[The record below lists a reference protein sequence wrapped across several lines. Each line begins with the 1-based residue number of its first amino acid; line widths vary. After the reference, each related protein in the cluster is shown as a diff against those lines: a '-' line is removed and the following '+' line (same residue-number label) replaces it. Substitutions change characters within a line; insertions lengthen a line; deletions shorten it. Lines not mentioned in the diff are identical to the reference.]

1 MSTLGFSD
9 GLSEAMPQ
17 EWLARL
23 AALPGQSETSV
34 MTLLAKIERNLKTEF
49 DVGYSIYPGLH
60 EIFSALEKTSPAQV
74 KTVILGQDPY
84 HGGQAHGLCFSVR
97 SGHKIPPSLRNIFSE
112 LVADTDAVEP
122 VEGNLSEWAS
132 RGVLLLNSVL
142 TVRAG
147 VAGSHETLGWGQ
159 LTDLIMQTV
168 AEESRPCVFILWGK
182 FAASK
187 KKFIDATRHLVIESP
202 HPSPLSSYRGFFG
215 SKPFS
220 RCNQFLRERGR
231 GEIDWS
237 L

>member
-1 MSTLGFSD
+1 MSIFGFSA

-17 EWLARL
+17 QWLASL
-23 AALPGQSETSV
+23 AALPGQSETSIKA
-34 MTLLAKIERNLKTEF
+34 LPAQIERNLKTEF
-49 DVGYSIYPGLH
+49 DAGYSIYPVLD
-60 EIFSALEKTSPAQV
+60 EVFAALEKTLPAQV

-97 SGHKIPPSLRNIFSE
+97 NGHKIPPSLRNIFSE
-112 LVADTDAVEP
+112 LAADTDVPEP
-122 VEGNLSEWAS
+122 VEGDLSEWAS

-147 VAGSHETLGWGQ
+147 AAGSHETLGWGQ
-159 LTDLIMQTV
+159 LTDLIMQAV

>member
-1 MSTLGFSD
+1 MSIFDFSD

-17 EWLARL
+17 QWLASL
-23 AALPGQSETSV
+23 AALPGQSETSIKV
-34 MTLLAKIERNLKTEF
+34 LLAKIERNLNAEF
-49 DVGYSIYPGLH
+49 DADYSIYPRVD
-60 EIFSALEKTSPAQV
+60 EVFAALEKTLPAQV

-112 LVADTDAVEP
+112 LAADTDVPES
-122 VEGNLSEWAS
+122 VEGDLSEWAS

-147 VAGSHETLGWGQ
+147 EAGSHETLGWGQ
-159 LTDLIMQTV
+159 LTDLIMQAV

>member
-1 MSTLGFSD
+1 MSTLGFYD

-17 EWLARL
+17 EWLASL
-23 AALPGQSETSV
+23 AALPGQSETEV
-34 MTLLAKIERNLKTEF
+34 MTLMAKIEHNLKAEF
-49 DVGYSIYPGLH
+49 DAGYSIYPGLD
-60 EIFSALEKTSPAQV
+60 EVFSALVKTSPAQV

-97 SGHKIPPSLRNIFSE
+97 SGHKIPPSLRNIFIE
-112 LVADTDAVEP
+112 LAADTDARKP
-122 VEGNLSEWAS
+122 VEGDLSEWAG

-147 VAGSHETLGWGQ
+147 DAGSHDALGWGQ
-159 LTDLIMQTV
+159 LTDLIIQAV
-168 AEESRPCVFILWGK
+168 AKEPRPCVFILWGK

-215 SKPFS
+215 TKPFS
-220 RCNQFLRERGR
+220 RCNQFLRERCR

>member
-1 MSTLGFSD
+1 MSTLGFYD
-9 GLSEAMPQ
+9 GLREAMPQ
-17 EWLARL
+17 EWLASL
-23 AALPGQSETSV
+23 AALPGQSEASV
-34 MTLLAKIERNLKTEF
+34 VALLAKIERSLKAES
-49 DVGYSIYPGLH
+49 DAGYLIYPGLN
-60 EIFSALEKTSPAQV
+60 EVFSALVKTSPAQV

-97 SGHKIPPSLRNIFSE
+97 RGHKIPPSLRNIFSE
-112 LVADTDAVEP
+112 LADDTDALEP
-122 VEGNLSEWAS
+122 VEGDLSEWAG

-147 VAGSHETLGWGQ
+147 DAGSHETLGWGQ
-159 LTDLIMQTV
+159 LTDLIMQVV
-168 AEESRPCVFILWGK
+168 AKESRPCVFILWGK

>member
-1 MSTLGFSD
+1 MSIFGFSA

-17 EWLARL
+17 QWLASL
-23 AALPGQSETSV
+23 ATLPGQSETSIKA
-34 MTLLAKIERNLKTEF
+34 LLAKIERNLKAEF
-49 DVGYSIYPGLH
+49 DAGYSIYPGMD
-60 EIFSALEKTSPAQV
+60 EVFAALEKTLPAQV

-97 SGHKIPPSLRNIFSE
+97 NGHKIPPSLRNIFSE
-112 LVADTDAVEP
+112 LAADTDVPEP
-122 VEGNLSEWAS
+122 VEGDLSEWAN

-147 VAGSHETLGWGQ
+147 AAGSHETLGWGQ
-159 LTDLIMQTV
+159 LTDLIMQAV

>member
-1 MSTLGFSD
+1 MSIFGFSA

-17 EWLARL
+17 QWLASL
-23 AALPGQSETSV
+23 AALPGQSETSIKA
-34 MTLLAKIERNLKTEF
+34 LLAKIERNLKTEF
-49 DVGYSIYPGLH
+49 DAGYSIYPVMD
-60 EIFSALEKTSPAQV
+60 EVFAALEKTLPAQV

-97 SGHKIPPSLRNIFSE
+97 NGHKIPPSLRNIFSE
-112 LVADTDAVEP
+112 LAADTDVPEP
-122 VEGNLSEWAS
+122 VEGDLSEWAS

-147 VAGSHETLGWGQ
+147 AAGSHETLGWGQ
-159 LTDLIMQTV
+159 LTDLIMQAV

>member
-1 MSTLGFSD
+1 MSIFGFSD
-9 GLSEAMPQ
+9 GLIEAMPQ
-17 EWLARL
+17 QWLASL
-23 AALPGQSETSV
+23 AALPGQSETSIKA
-34 MTLLAKIERNLKTEF
+34 LLAKIERNLNAEF
-49 DVGYSIYPGLH
+49 DAGYSIYPRVD
-60 EIFSALEKTSPAQV
+60 EVFAALEKTLPAQV

-97 SGHKIPPSLRNIFSE
+97 SGYKIPPSLRNIFSE
-112 LVADTDAVEP
+112 LAADTDVPES
-122 VEGNLSEWAS
+122 VEGDLSEWAS

-147 VAGSHETLGWGQ
+147 EAGSHETLGWGQ
-159 LTDLIMQTV
+159 LTDLIMQAV

>member
-1 MSTLGFSD
+1 MSIFGFSA
-9 GLSEAMPQ
+9 GLSEAMPRQ
-17 EWLARL
+17 WLASL
-23 AALPGQSETSV
+23 AALPGQSETSIKA
-34 MTLLAKIERNLKTEF
+34 LLAKIECNLKTEF
-49 DVGYSIYPGLH
+49 DAGYSIYPGMD
-60 EIFSALEKTSPAQV
+60 EVFAALEKTLPAQV

-97 SGHKIPPSLRNIFSE
+97 NGHKIPPSLRNIFSE
-112 LVADTDAVEP
+112 LAADTDVPEP
-122 VEGNLSEWAS
+122 VEGDLSEWAS

-147 VAGSHETLGWGQ
+147 NAGSHETLGWGQ
-159 LTDLIMQTV
+159 LTDLIMQAV

>member
-1 MSTLGFSD
+1 MSIFGFSD

-17 EWLARL
+17 QWLASL
-23 AALPGQSETSV
+23 AALPEQSETSIKA
-34 MTLLAKIERNLKTEF
+34 LLVKIERNLKTEF
-49 DVGYSIYPGLH
+49 DAGYSIYPVMD
-60 EIFSALEKTSPAQV
+60 EVFAALEKTLPAQV

-97 SGHKIPPSLRNIFSE
+97 TGHKIPPSLRNIFSE
-112 LVADTDAVEP
+112 LAADTDVPEP
-122 VEGNLSEWAS
+122 VEGDLSTWAS

-147 VAGSHETLGWGQ
+147 DAGSHETLGWGQ
-159 LTDLIMQTV
+159 LTDLIMQAV

-202 HPSPLSSYRGFFG
+202 HPSPLSSYRGFFD

>member
-1 MSTLGFSD
+1 MSIFGFSD

-17 EWLARL
+17 QWLASL
-23 AALPGQSETSV
+23 AALPEQSETSIKA
-34 MTLLAKIERNLKTEF
+34 LLVKIERNLKTEF
-49 DVGYSIYPGLH
+49 DAGYSIYPVMD
-60 EIFSALEKTSPAQV
+60 EVFAALEKTLPAQV

-97 SGHKIPPSLRNIFSE
+97 TGHKIPPSLRNIFSE
-112 LVADTDAVEP
+112 LAADTDVPEP
-122 VEGNLSEWAS
+122 VEGDLSTWAS

-147 VAGSHETLGWGQ
+147 DAGSHETLGWGQ
-159 LTDLIMQTV
+159 LTDLIMQAV

-231 GEIDWS
+231 EEIDWS

>member
-17 EWLARL
+17 EWLASL

-34 MTLLAKIERNLKTEF
+34 MTLLAKIEHNLKAEF

-60 EIFSALEKTSPAQV
+60 EIFSALEKTSPTQV

-112 LVADTDAVEP
+112 LVADTDAAEP

-147 VAGSHETLGWGQ
+147 DAGSHEALGWGQ
-159 LTDLIMQTV
+159 LTDLIMQAV
-168 AEESRPCVFILWGK
+168 AKESRPCVFILWGK

>member
-1 MSTLGFSD
+1 MSIFGFSA

-17 EWLARL
+17 QWLASL
-23 AALPGQSETSV
+23 AALPGQSETSIKA
-34 MTLLAKIERNLKTEF
+34 LLVKIERNLKTEF
-49 DVGYSIYPGLH
+49 DAGYSIYPGMD
-60 EIFSALEKTSPAQV
+60 EVFAALEKTLPAQV

-97 SGHKIPPSLRNIFSE
+97 TGHKIPPSLRNIFSE
-112 LVADTDAVEP
+112 LAADTDVPEP
-122 VEGNLSEWAS
+122 VEGDLSTWAS

-147 VAGSHETLGWGQ
+147 DAGSHETLGWGQ
-159 LTDLIMQTV
+159 LTDLIMQAV

-231 GEIDWS
+231 EEIDWS

>member
-1 MSTLGFSD
+1 MSIFGFSA

-17 EWLARL
+17 QWLASL
-23 AALPGQSETSV
+23 ATLPGQSETSIKA
-34 MTLLAKIERNLKTEF
+34 LLAKIERNLKTEF
-49 DVGYSIYPGLH
+49 DAGCSIYPGMD
-60 EIFSALEKTSPAQV
+60 EVFAALEKTLPAQV

-97 SGHKIPPSLRNIFSE
+97 NGHKIPPSLRNIFSE
-112 LVADTDAVEP
+112 LAADTDVPEP
-122 VEGNLSEWAS
+122 VEGDLSEWAS

-147 VAGSHETLGWGQ
+147 AAGSHETLGWGQ
-159 LTDLIMQTV
+159 LTDLIMQAV

>member
-1 MSTLGFSD
+1 MSIFGFSA
-9 GLSEAMPQ
+9 GLSEAMPRQ
-17 EWLARL
+17 WLASL
-23 AALPGQSETSV
+23 AALPGQSETSIKA
-34 MTLLAKIERNLKTEF
+34 LLAKIECNLKTEF
-49 DVGYSIYPGLH
+49 DAGYSIYPGMD
-60 EIFSALEKTSPAQV
+60 EVFAALEKTLPAQV

-97 SGHKIPPSLRNIFSE
+97 NGHKIPPSLRNIFSE
-112 LVADTDAVEP
+112 LAADTDVPEP
-122 VEGNLSEWAS
+122 VEGDLSEWAS

-147 VAGSHETLGWGQ
+147 AAGSHETLGWGQ
-159 LTDLIMQTV
+159 LTDLIMQAV

>member
-1 MSTLGFSD
+1 MNIFGFSD

-17 EWLARL
+17 QWLASL
-23 AALPGQSETSV
+23 AALPGQSETSIKA
-34 MTLLAKIERNLKTEF
+34 LLAKIECNLKTEF
-49 DVGYSIYPGLH
+49 DAGYSIYPGMD
-60 EIFSALEKTSPAQV
+60 EVFAALEKTLPAQV

-97 SGHKIPPSLRNIFSE
+97 NGHKIPPSLRNIFSE
-112 LVADTDAVEP
+112 LAADTDVPES
-122 VEGNLSEWAS
+122 VEGDLSEWAS

-147 VAGSHETLGWGQ
+147 AAGSHETLGWGQ
-159 LTDLIMQTV
+159 LTDLIMQAV

-187 KKFIDATRHLVIESP
+187 KKFIDATMHLVIESP

>member
-1 MSTLGFSD
+1 MSIFGFSA

-17 EWLARL
+17 QWLASL
-23 AALPGQSETSV
+23 AALPGQSETSIKA
-34 MTLLAKIERNLKTEF
+34 LLAKIERNLKAEF
-49 DVGYSIYPGLH
+49 DAGYSIYPGMD
-60 EIFSALEKTSPAQV
+60 EVFAALEKTLPAQV

-97 SGHKIPPSLRNIFSE
+97 NGHKIPPSLRNIFSE
-112 LVADTDAVEP
+112 LAADTDVPEP
-122 VEGNLSEWAS
+122 VEGDLSEWAS

-147 VAGSHETLGWGQ
+147 AAGSHETLGWGQ
-159 LTDLIMQTV
+159 LTDLIMQAV

>member
-1 MSTLGFSD
+1 MSIFGFSA

-17 EWLARL
+17 QWLASL
-23 AALPGQSETSV
+23 ATLPGQSETSIKA
-34 MTLLAKIERNLKTEF
+34 LLAKIERNLKAEF
-49 DVGYSIYPGLH
+49 DAGYSIYPGMD
-60 EIFSALEKTSPAQV
+60 EVFAALEKTLPAQV

-97 SGHKIPPSLRNIFSE
+97 NGHKIPPSLRNIFSE
-112 LVADTDAVEP
+112 LAADTDVPEP
-122 VEGNLSEWAS
+122 VEGDLSEWAT

-147 VAGSHETLGWGQ
+147 AAGSHETLGWGQ
-159 LTDLIMQTV
+159 LTDLIMQAV

>member
-1 MSTLGFSD
+1 MSIFGFSA

-17 EWLARL
+17 QWLASL
-23 AALPGQSETSV
+23 AALPGQSETSIKA
-34 MTLLAKIERNLKTEF
+34 LLAKIERNLKTEF
-49 DVGYSIYPGLH
+49 DAGYSIYPVMD
-60 EIFSALEKTSPAQV
+60 EVFAALEKTLPAQV

-97 SGHKIPPSLRNIFSE
+97 NGHKIPPSLRNIFSE
-112 LVADTDAVEP
+112 LAADTDVPEP
-122 VEGNLSEWAS
+122 VEGDLSEWAS

-147 VAGSHETLGWGQ
+147 AAGSHETFGWGQ
-159 LTDLIMQTV
+159 LTDLIMQAV

>member
-1 MSTLGFSD
+1 MSIFGFSA

-17 EWLARL
+17 QWLASL
-23 AALPGQSETSV
+23 AALPGQSETSIKA
-34 MTLLAKIERNLKTEF
+34 LLAKIERNLKTEF
-49 DVGYSIYPGLH
+49 DAGYSIYPSMD
-60 EIFSALEKTSPAQV
+60 EVFAALEKTLPAQI

-97 SGHKIPPSLRNIFSE
+97 NGHKIPPSLRNIFSE
-112 LVADTDAVEP
+112 LAADTDVPEP
-122 VEGNLSEWAS
+122 VEGDLSEWAS

-147 VAGSHETLGWGQ
+147 DAGSHETLGWGQ
-159 LTDLIMQTV
+159 LTDLIMQAV

-187 KKFIDATRHLVIESP
+187 KKIIDATRHLVIESP

-231 GEIDWS
+231 EEIDWS

>member
-1 MSTLGFSD
+1 MDSELPAPAERPPNPPRLRPEWLEALGD
-9 GLSEAMPQ
+9 TLSEPKMQ
-17 EWLARL
+17 GLARFL
-23 AALPGQSETSV
+23 RDEKALGKV
-34 MTLLAKIERNLKTEF
+34 
-49 DVGYSIYPGLH
+49 IYPPGA
-60 EIFSALEKTSPAQV
+60 EIFSALQLTPPEAV
-74 KTVILGQDPY
+74 RVVILGQDPY
-84 HGGQAHGLCFSVR
+84 HGPGQAHGLSFSVPR
-97 SGHKIPPSLRNIFSE
+97 GVGIPPSLRNIFSE
-112 LVADTDAVEP
+112 LADDTDVLEP
-122 VEGNLSEWAS
+122 VEGDLSEWAG

-147 VAGSHETLGWGQ
+147 DAGSHETLGWGQ
-159 LTDLIMQTV
+159 LTDLIMQVV
-168 AEESRPCVFILWGK
+168 AKESRPCVFILWGK